1 MVVEDVPP
9 NVASVVS
16 MGHFTSSVG
25 SRINFKPQMKMMKEF
40 SIESMV
46 CTQCI
51 SRVSHESV
59 LQVGLKRRRVT
70 EPDQRV
76 MVVIA
81 VRLVIVPYFQTHAHI
96 KASNW
101 WHSLIPFAFVRLYIQ
116 I

>member
-1 MVVEDVPP
+1 
-9 NVASVVS
+9 

-25 SRINFKPQMKMMKEF
+25 SWINFKPQMKMMKEF
-40 SIESMV
+40 SIESMI

-59 LQVGLKRRRVT
+59 FQVGLKRRRVT

-76 MVVIA
+76 MVALSDWSLFDFNLLEVHI
-81 VRLVIVPYFQTHAHI
+81 PYFQTHAHI

-101 WHSLIPFAFVRLYIQ
+101 WHSLIPFAFVRLYSQ